1 MENRYN
7 YGKIY
12 KVWDNAFT
20 KCYIGSTT
28 ETLSQRMA
36 RHRVSYNIWKRGS
49 DKGYY
54 KVFDLFDEFGVEN
67 CKIEWVEDYSCN
79 SKKELEARE
88 GKFQREEQC
97 INKRV
102 AGRSSK
108 EYYDDNREQILE
120 RKREYYQENK
130 EDILQKTKDYTDNN
144 KDKVLERKKLY
155 YTNNKDT
162 INQKNKV
169 YAETNKDKIKEY
181 HAEWYSKNKDKFNE
195 DRKTRIDCECGG
207 RFSKNHKA
215 RHLQS
220 NIHQEWLNSQT
231 SEV

>member
-36 RHRVSYNIWKRGS
+36 RHRVSYNIWKGGS
-49 DKGYY
+49 NKGYY

-67 CKIEWVEDYSCN
+67 CKIEWVEYYSCN

-88 GKFQREEQC
+88 GKFQREEEC

-102 AGRSSK
+102 AGRSIK
-108 EYYDDNREQILE
+108 EYYDDNREQI
-120 RKREYYQENK
+120 
-130 EDILQKTKDYTDNN
+130 
-144 KDKVLERKKLY
+144 
-155 YTNNKDT
+155 
-162 INQKNKV
+162 
-169 YAETNKDKIKEY
+169 
-181 HAEWYSKNKDKFNE
+181 
-195 DRKTRIDCECGG
+195 
-207 RFSKNHKA
+207 
-215 RHLQS
+215 
-220 NIHQEWLNSQT
+220 
-231 SEV
+231 